1 VVLPYQEGDSIYDA
15 KVFTKVLNRSENIK
29 TSMNNEAVHA
39 QEVFMIRRPRSALI
53 APEAHNVI
61 SLDKSKSNISP
72 FAQGHKSKTES

>member
-29 TSMNNEAVHA
+29 TSMNNEVVHA
-39 QEVFMIRRPRSALI
+39 QEVFMIRRPRLALI

>member
-1 VVLPYQEGDSIYDA
+1 MVLTYQEGDSIYDA

-39 QEVFMIRRPRSALI
+39 QEVFMIHRPRSALI
-53 APEAHNVI
+53 APEAPNVI
-61 SLDKSKSNISP
+61 SLDKSKSNIP